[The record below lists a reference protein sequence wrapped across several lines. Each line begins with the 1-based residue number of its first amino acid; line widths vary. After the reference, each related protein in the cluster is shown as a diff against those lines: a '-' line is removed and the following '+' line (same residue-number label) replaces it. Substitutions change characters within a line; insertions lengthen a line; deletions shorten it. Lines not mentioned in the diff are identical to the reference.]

1 MLETRLSRV
10 AILQSSV
17 LLTVAAFVWLTR
29 IIVTAKKRFFR
40 ATKLLSRVGNSFF
53 SATRL
58 IRVER
63 NIQ

>member
-53 SATRL
+53 QL
-58 IRVER
+58 HD
-63 NIQ
+63 